1 MISTECAIWLP
12 KNPESFKA
20 FHDLAQFSIQPH
32 LSVHLINNL
41 YPLLKG
47 LHDSI
52 ICWDGLLINR
62 CYRGHGDSQSYPT
75 VKIKPALLFTAD
87 TKVPLISFNL
97 LFICMLVFL
106 IRPLASWRHG
116 LRHSHIWKHIVSSDY
131 VFNWEGVSFLAGWVS
146 NHLAV
151 NCIIW
156 R

>member
-1 MISTECAIWLP
+1 MISSECAIWLP

-106 IRPLASWRHG
+106 IRPLAS
-116 LRHSHIWKHIVSSDY
+116 
-131 VFNWEGVSFLAGWVS
+131 
-146 NHLAV
+146 
-151 NCIIW
+151 
-156 R
+156 